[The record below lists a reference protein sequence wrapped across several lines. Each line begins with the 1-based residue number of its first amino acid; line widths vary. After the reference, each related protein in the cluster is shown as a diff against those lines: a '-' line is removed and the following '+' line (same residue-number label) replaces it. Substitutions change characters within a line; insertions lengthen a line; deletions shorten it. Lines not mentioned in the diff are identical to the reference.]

1 MVLVD
6 CSMARLFSNIHIFTF
21 LDRLLNHHR
30 EFPRTALK
38 YTVVESKT
46 CSWNDF
52 SCTPLR
58 KIFINF
64 VLSMLMSAGVLTTE
78 AIQNDVVL
86 LFTAGFARFLLAL
99 MVLQNIVN
107 LQIKPPK
114 INSTLVNQI
123 ICLAII

>member
-1 MVLVD
+1 MNFK
-6 CSMARLFSNIHIFTF
+6 FSSENFFFEFALITTTIHTTTYFQIYIFTF

-52 SCTPLR
+52 SFTLLR

-99 MVLQNIVN
+99 MVLQNIVTM
-107 LQIKPPK
+107 
-114 INSTLVNQI
+114 S
-123 ICLAII
+123 

>member
-1 MVLVD
+1 MNFKFSSENFFFECEFALITTTYD
-6 CSMARLFSNIHIFTF
+6 TYYHYLFSNIHIFTF

-99 MVLQNIVN
+99 MVLQNIVTM
-107 LQIKPPK
+107 
-114 INSTLVNQI
+114 S
-123 ICLAII
+123 